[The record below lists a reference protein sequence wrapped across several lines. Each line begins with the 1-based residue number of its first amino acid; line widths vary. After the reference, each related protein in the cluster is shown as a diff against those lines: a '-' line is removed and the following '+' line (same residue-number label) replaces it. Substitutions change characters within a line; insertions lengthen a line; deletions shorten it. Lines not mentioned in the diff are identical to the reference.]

1 MRDETV
7 HLPLTGTVLTDARTG
22 AAVDLGDRRGRY
34 LLSLIRHRF

>member
-7 HLPLTGTVLTDARTG
+7 ALPLTGTVLVDARTG
-22 AAVDLGDRRGRY
+22 SLVDLGARDGRY